1 MVRAIENE
9 AILGKAVDI
18 WGVEGGLGIVN
29 LQIEGRLVVGDDEE
43 KVGLLGESQ
52 RSESEEEDK
61 SRHTLIGNEIPNLRR
76 SQKESGHELGRVPIE
91 MERVGLCVC
100 LLISSVD
107 EIPPLFSR
115 SSCCAFWFAT
125 PWALWGERCRL
136 RNPPARK

>member
-29 LQIEGRLVVGDDEE
+29 LQIEGRLVVGDDEK

-61 SRHTLIGNEIPNLRR
+61 NRHTLSGNEIPNLRR

-91 MERVGLCVC
+91 MERVGLCVFTYFVRGRNSAFVFTLVVLRILVC
-100 LLISSVD
+100 HSLGFVGRTVSS
-107 EIPPLFSR
+107 P
-115 SSCCAFWFAT
+115 
-125 PWALWGERCRL
+125 
-136 RNPPARK
+136 